1 MVRRPGQVPDQDREG
16 SQFPEFCVCERCL
29 ASIDF
34 GCCKGDV
41 EHDRTSLAAVVF
53 FHLLEQE
60 NTIDL
65 VEEDSKKHLE
75 AFWKFRLWD
84 QARSGQLLWEKNY
97 HSAEQRKA
105 LLH

>member
-1 MVRRPGQVPDQDREG
+1 MVHKPGQVSDQDRES
-16 SQFPEFCVCERCL
+16 SQFPEFRVCECCL
-29 ASIDF
+29 VSIDF

-75 AFWKFRLWD
+75 VQTMGPDKEWA
-84 QARSGQLLWEKNY
+84 A
-97 HSAEQRKA
+97 A
-105 LLH
+105 LGKELSLCRAQ